1 MISIR
6 SLKKF
11 GLLGSLYV
19 SQFMPFWF
27 LYQALPL
34 FMRQKGVSLETIGLL
49 QLLAL
54 PISLNFLWSPLI
66 DRYGFTRWGH
76 YRFWIICFQ
85 LLIAAMTAICALL
98 SVENNFTILL
108 ICITLISLFSA
119 SQDIATDA
127 LAIGLLKPNERGLG
141 NAVQIVGNS
150 LGSVVSGGGML
161 ILFNYWGWAA
171 SLQTLALIMVLA
183 LVPIFLYRENVQK
196 KQISINRQ
204 SDDLTDQS
212 TVKLPVSYFQT
223 FINFCRHPGMMNWL
237 LILVLYSSSSHMA
250 ATMYRPLLVDI
261 GLSLSDI
268 GWLQGVVGTSAAAI
282 GGIVG
287 GLLISA
293 WGRKRSLFLFSL
305 LWATTMLTYL
315 FPAFGFTSLPV
326 IYLVAISPLFSIG
339 IMSTATS
346 TLMMDNS
353 SLETPGT
360 DYTLQSSVSIF
371 ASLGAGAISGV
382 IAKAVAYRGIFS
394 ISLAIALIS
403 VLMIF
408 QHFKGL
414 PKNRSQGEHT

>member
-1 MISIR
+1 VISIN

-27 LYQALPL
+27 LYQTLPL

-85 LLIAAMTAICALL
+85 LLIAAMTAICAWL

-127 LAIGLLKPNERGLG
+127 LAIGLLNPHERGVG

-150 LGSVVSGGGML
+150 LGSVISGGGML
-161 ILFNYWGWAA
+161 ILFNYWGWTAC
-171 SLQTLALIMVLA
+171 LQTLALIMVLA
-183 LVPIFLYRENVQK
+183 LVPILWYRENIQK

-204 SDDLTDQS
+204 SEDLTVQS
-212 TVKLPVSYFQT
+212 TVKLPVSYFQN
-223 FINFCRHPGMMNWL
+223 FIKFCRHPGMMRWL

-287 GLLISA
+287 GLLISV

-326 IYLVAISPLFSIG
+326 IYLVAISPMFSIG

-360 DYTLQSSVSIF
+360 DYTLQNSVSIF
-371 ASLGAGAISGV
+371 SSLGAAAISGV
-382 IAKAVAYRGIFS
+382 IAKDVGYRGIFS

-414 PKNRSQGEHT
+414 PKNRSQGERT